1 MSRIGILLIF
11 FCGATAACKKS
22 STPKITDT
30 SVAFTVNG
38 NYNGSLNY
46 KGLNLKPKIQLSFSD
61 AVDSATF
68 SQAIKLANSGFA
80 VPLNF
85 QLSTD
90 KLHLDLIPK
99 NNLMGLASYQLTVN
113 PTLKTTSGG
122 VLLNPVTINLNTGID
137 STDKFA
143 RISDDEL
150 LTKIQQQTFAYFWDF
165 GHPTSGMARERNN
178 SGDVVTTGGTG
189 FGIMAMIAAVNRGF
203 ITRADANARIQ
214 KIINFLKIA
223 DKFHGVFPHWM
234 NGNTGKVIPFSTKDD
249 GADLVETSFLME
261 GLLVARQY
269 FSGTLTS
276 EQTLRNDV
284 NQLYQAV
291 EWDWFRKNDSQ
302 QLYWHWSSNYNWDMN
317 MPVSGWNEALMVYV
331 LAASSPT
338 HSIPK
343 SVYDNGWAKNGSIKN
358 GQTFY
363 GIVLPLGPNLG
374 GPLFFEHYSFMALN
388 PLKLSDANANYN
400 QQVKAHTQI
409 NLAYVISNPKKFYGY
424 SADCWGLTASD
435 ISGGYTASSPN
446 NDGGFIAPTAA
457 ISSLPYTPEESM
469 RAIRFFYYKL
479 GDQLWGTYG
488 FKDAFSLDQPWFA
501 DSYLAID
508 QGPEMVMIENY
519 RSQLIWNLFMSCP
532 EVQAGLQKLQ
542 FQIIN

>member
-1 MSRIGILLIF
+1 MNRIRFFLIF
-11 FCGATAACKKS
+11 FCGALVACKKDNV
-22 STPKITDT
+22 PKITDT
-30 SVAFTVNG
+30 SLAFTVNG
-38 NYNGSLNY
+38 VYNGSLTY
-46 KGLNLKPKIQLSFSD
+46 KGVNLKPKIQLNFSE
-61 AVDSATF
+61 AVDSTSF
-68 SQAIKLANSGFA
+68 SQAIKLTNSGFA
-80 VPLNF
+80 VPLSF
-85 QLSTD
+85 QLSSD

-99 NNLMGLASYQLTVN
+99 NNLMGLAAYQLAIN
-113 PTLKTTSGG
+113 PILKTTSGG
-122 VLLNPVTINLNTGID
+122 VLLNPITISLNTGID
-137 STDKFA
+137 STDKFP

-189 FGIMAMIAAVNRGF
+189 FGIMAMIAAVNLGF

-214 KIINFLKIA
+214 KIINFLKTA

-284 NQLYQAV
+284 NQLYQSV
-291 EWDWFRKNDSQ
+291 EWDWFRQNDSQ
-302 QLYWHWSSNYNWDMN
+302 QLYWHWSPNYNWEMN

-363 GIVLPLGPNLG
+363 GTVLPLGPNLG

-400 QQVKAHTQI
+400 QQVKAHTKI